1 MSDTQ
6 MFLGQDLEN
15 YSESAAIVSK
25 ELWKKG
31 SFKTQGLKM
40 LAMFKCYGWM
50 PTTALSKVFKHYN
63 ARIYDLRKGKVDGTC
78 YMIKTEM
85 RKGVWG
91 FLYEGVY

>member
-6 MFLGQDLEN
+6 TFLGQDLEN

-40 LAMFKCYGWM
+40 LAMFKCYGWI
-50 PTTALSKVFKHYN
+50 PTTALSKVFKQYN

-78 YMIKTEM
+78 YMIKTEI

>member
-40 LAMFKCYGWM
+40 LAMFKCYGWI
-50 PTTALSKVFKHYN
+50 PTTALSKVFKQYN

>member
-15 YSESAAIVSK
+15 YSESAAIISK

-40 LAMFKCYGWM
+40 LAMFKCYGWI
-50 PTTALSKVFKHYN
+50 PTTALSKVFKQYN

>member
-40 LAMFKCYGWM
+40 LAMFKCYNWI
-50 PTTALSKVFKHYN
+50 PTTALSKVFKQYN